1 MLSGDYHVCKIFLN
15 VYNNRM
21 SIESKFFSQ
30 RFCDVVI
37 FSALLAFF
45 VPIAKALDDQTR
57 VAVDTLTSQQPPV
70 NQQDLLDNQ
79 LSVTTAGVVGDGMTL
94 NTAAI
99 QKAIDALATNG
110 GGTLMFPE
118 GKFLSGAI
126 FLKPGVNLHLDKG
139 AVLQG
144 STNIADYPKM
154 MTRIEGHFQVW
165 IPALVNATNADHL
178 RISGEGTIQGGGK
191 PYWDAFWKS
200 IARDKVPKNLG
211 KHGIVVS
218 PTKNL
223 DVPRP
228 RNIFIADS
236 KDVKISGIF
245 LRQSGFWNLHIFRCS
260 DVVVE
265 NVDIRTPYHSP
276 STDGIDVDSCQDVTI
291 RGCYISVDDDNIALK
306 GNKGTSAWD
315 DKTVPPDEHIR
326 ISGCTFGMGNS
337 ALTLGSEATLV
348 RDVVIEDCKLAPAG
362 TNVNCVLKLKLRTD
376 TEQHYED
383 ITARNITVNNANAQM
398 VSIEGWSQYFN
409 LNGKPAPGQLA
420 TNITLENI
428 SGTLRSF
435 GVVNGPKKSTVTGLT
450 FRNINLTLKTPDV
463 TIQGV
468 KNLVMDNVNIKIAPA
483 AEKKSKARKGNPA
496 PDQDDQGSK

>member
-1 MLSGDYHVCKIFLN
+1 
-15 VYNNRM
+15 M
-21 SIESKFFSQ
+21 SIEFKSFPQ
-30 RFCDVVI
+30 RLSRRFI
-37 FSALLAFF
+37 LPAL
-45 VPIAKALDDQTR
+45 IAMLISNARAADE
-57 VAVDTLTSQQPPV
+57 
-70 NQQDLLDNQ
+70 Q
-79 LSVTTAGVVGDGMTL
+79 LSVTAAGAVGDGKTL

-99 QKAIDALATNG
+99 QQAVDRLAADG
-110 GGTLMFPE
+110 GGTLVIPQGE
-118 GKFLSGAI
+118 FLSGAI

-144 STNIADYPKM
+144 STNIADYPKR

-200 IARDKVPKNLG
+200 VARDKVPKNLG

-236 KDVKISGIF
+236 KDVQISGIF

-260 DVVVE
+260 DVTVE

-315 DKTVPPDEHIR
+315 DKTIPPDEHIR

-383 ITARNITVNNANAQM
+383 ITARNITVDNTHAQM
-398 VSIEGWSQYFN
+398 VSIEGWSQYFD
-409 LNGKPAPGQLA
+409 LKGKPAPSQLA

-428 SGTLRSF
+428 SGNLQKF
-435 GVVNGPKKSTVTGLT
+435 GVVDGPKKSTVTDLT
-450 FRNINLTLKTPDV
+450 FKDINLTLKVPDV
-463 TIQGV
+463 TVKGV
-468 KNLVMDNVNIKIAPA
+468 NNLVMDNVNIKIAPTK
-483 AEKKSKARKGNPA
+483 EKRSKSKTRKETPA
-496 PDQDDQGSK
+496 PDDQDDQDAK

>member
-1 MLSGDYHVCKIFLN
+1 M
-15 VYNNRM
+15 YNNRM
-21 SIESKFFSQ
+21 SIESKFFSK
-30 RFCDVVI
+30 RLCGVVV
-37 FSALLAFF
+37 FSALLSFF
-45 VPIAKALDDQTR
+45 VPIVKALDDQTR
-57 VAVDTLTSQQPPV
+57 VAVDTLATQPPPGG
-70 NQQDLLDNQ
+70 QQDLMDNQ
-79 LSVTTAGVVGDGMTL
+79 LSVTNAGAVGDGKTL
-94 NTAAI
+94 NTVAF

-110 GGTLMFPE
+110 GGTLVIPE

-126 FLKPGVNLHLDKG
+126 FLKAGVNLHLDKG

-144 STNIADYPKM
+144 STNIADYPER

-165 IPALVNATNADHL
+165 IPALVNAANADHL
-178 RISGEGTIQGGGK
+178 RISGEGTIQGGGQ
-191 PYWDAFWKS
+191 PYWTAFWKS
-200 IARDKVPKNLG
+200 IAADKVPKNLG
-211 KHGIVVS
+211 KRGVVVS

-228 RNIFIADS
+228 RNMFISDS
-236 KDVKISGIF
+236 KDVKISGIS
-245 LRQSGFWNLHIFRCS
+245 LRQSGFWNMHLFRCS
-260 DVVVE
+260 DVTVE

-315 DKTVPPDEHIR
+315 DKTIPPDEHIR

-383 ITARNITVNNANAQM
+383 ITARNITVDNTHAQM
-398 VSIEGWSQYFN
+398 VSIEGWSQYFD
-409 LNGKPAPGQLA
+409 LKGKPAPSQLA

-428 SGTLRSF
+428 SGNLQKF

-450 FRNINLTLKTPDV
+450 FRNINLTLKVPDV
-463 TIQGV
+463 SVQGV
-468 KNLVMDNVNIKIAPA
+468 NNLVMDNVNIKMAPPS
-483 AEKKSKARKGNPA
+483 EKRSKTRKETPA
-496 PDQDDQGSK
+496 SADQDGQSSK

>member
-1 MLSGDYHVCKIFLN
+1 MTRPADGIIATPAADYHVCKIFLN
-15 VYNNRM
+15 VYNHTMFIKSR
-21 SIESKFFSQ
+21 FASQ
-30 RFCDVVI
+30 RLCGLVV
-37 FSALLAFF
+37 FFVLLAFF
-45 VPIAKALDDQTR
+45 ISN
-57 VAVDTLTSQQPPV
+57 TSAA
-70 NQQDLLDNQ
+70 DEQ
-79 LSVTTAGVVGDGMTL
+79 LSITAAGAVGDGSTL

-99 QKAIDALATNG
+99 QKAIDQLAAGG
-110 GGTLMFPE
+110 GGTLVIPQGE
-118 GKFLSGAI
+118 FLSGAI

-144 STNIADYPKM
+144 SADIRNYPET

-165 IPALVNATNADHL
+165 IPALVNATNTDHL

-200 IARDKVPKNLG
+200 IARDNKPKNLG
-211 KHGIVVS
+211 RVGVRVI

-228 RNIFIADS
+228 RNMFISDS
-236 KDVKISGIF
+236 KDVQISGIS
-245 LRQSGFWNLHIFRCS
+245 LRQSGFWNLHLFRCS
-260 DVVVE
+260 DVLIE
-265 NVDIRTPYHSP
+265 NMNITSTNKAP
-276 STDGIDVDSCQDVTI
+276 STDGIDVDSCQNVTI
-291 RGCYISVDDDNIALK
+291 RGCCISVDDDNIALK

-315 DKTVPPDEHIR
+315 DKTIPPDEHIR

-383 ITARNITVNNANAQM
+383 ITARNITVNNTHAQM
-398 VSIEGWSQYFN
+398 VSIEGWSQYFD
-409 LNGKPAPGQLA
+409 LNGKPAPSQIA

-428 SGTLRSF
+428 SGNLQKF

-450 FRNINLTLKTPDV
+450 FRNINLTLNVPDV
-463 TIQGV
+463 TVQGV
-468 KNLVMDNVNIKIAPA
+468 NNLVMDNVNIKSAPA
-483 AEKKSKARKGNPA
+483 KEKRSKTRKGTPA
-496 PDQDDQGSK
+496 PTDQDDQDAK